1 MAFDPDYRSDTSTS
15 NLRRERRREED
26 KKRMAYR
33 RAIEDYRDSQALH
46 AQVCDYPELMDSS
59 RHSDARLA
67 SRVRHSV

>member
-46 AQVCDYPELMDSS
+46 AQVCDYPELMS
-59 RHSDARLA
+59 RQRAHWLN
-67 SRVRHSV
+67 V